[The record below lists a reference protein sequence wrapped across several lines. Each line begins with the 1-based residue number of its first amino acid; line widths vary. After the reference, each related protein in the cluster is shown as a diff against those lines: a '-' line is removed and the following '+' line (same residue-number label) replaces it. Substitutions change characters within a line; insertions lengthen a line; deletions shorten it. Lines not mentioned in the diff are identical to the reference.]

1 MKVGLIQLNANG
13 EKLKNIDNACR
24 LVRKAAS
31 LGAKVIILPEV
42 FNYRGSLVEEE
53 LYNKIAE
60 VIPGESIIPLMK
72 IAKQNN
78 INIIAGSIY
87 EKSEVK
93 NKCYNT
99 CVVIDRKGEVISKY
113 RKINLFKANIDGY
126 EVNESK
132 SFISGDSTI
141 ICHLDKVKFGISI
154 CYDLRFPELYREYYS
169 KNVNIIVVLSSFTLK
184 TGRLHWEIL
193 LRARAIENYCYVLAP
208 NQYGLDGNKIE
219 TYGNTMIVDPDGVII
234 ERLNNNDE
242 NIIVSDLNI
251 SNNIKYPSIN

>member
-132 SFISGDSTI
+132 SFISEI
-141 ICHLDKVKFGISI
+141 AQ
-154 CYDLRFPELYREYYS
+154 LY
-169 KNVNIIVVLSSFTLK
+169 VTLI
-184 TGRLHWEIL
+184 R
-193 LRARAIENYCYVLAP
+193 
-208 NQYGLDGNKIE
+208 
-219 TYGNTMIVDPDGVII
+219 
-234 ERLNNNDE
+234 
-242 NIIVSDLNI
+242 
-251 SNNIKYPSIN
+251 